1 MAALEKIQVSMAN
14 QETINQTVNKRFV
27 DQDKRF
33 AKLESAIQDII
44 LSKMNSSGS
53 TIPPEPTT
61 TPASSHPSNTDAPP
75 ASSNKQSNPA
85 KKSTPTG
92 ANIASKP
99 PVTLTNRN
107 VKRFI
112 APLTPLNLTPLIPT
126 HITFPARDTNGVLLH
141 EAYLP
146 EFKSKLLE
154 IDSTPIPGFDPLDHN
169 HIADPKYQDLTEDRR
184 IRLAHALQQ
193 DRCMRTLYFIRPH
206 LLPGVAKYF
215 TRQEWISNT
224 IAQDILNQRLP
235 RPTKRRPE
243 PHSSVAQALQDSQTA
258 VSLNNSFSATPTA
271 SQATYSHV
279 PPLPTLRDYYGNP
292 VASEDM
298 DITPDFASNAS
309 SAGESRPDSPISDA
323 VKNSPSTPLTC
334 PPNPVSRSYLT
345 QHRITNLHICSLNCG
360 SLAKPANLELS
371 RSFSRFLISSDLDIL
386 CLQETYSS
394 DPDVQNRLDIQLKS
408 KTSIWTHY
416 CGVVSL
422 NPAIQLDDAFVS
434 TNGRLIICTVS
445 HVSNLFPSFRLMN
458 IYAPASPFARYDFYA
473 DLLQL
478 PYFRTLLFSQLPT
491 QSFSFSTEAP
501 TMIVGDFNYNFRH
514 FPSSSIRTNI
524 HDPDFL
530 TNLHLNFPSPPEPTS
545 STLDG
550 SFPMPTLDLND
561 PSNMPPQSRAQ
572 WLWHAMLQHY
582 YQECSH
588 RLQTDPLIPT
598 FTNNQ
603 YRSTIDY
610 MYVAPPLTDFLHTSQ
625 VEFIGSQWTDHAM
638 LSLHFKILNNN
649 HGKCCIQR
657 KDTSSDNIKVK

>member
-99 PVTLTNRN
+99 PVTLTN
-107 VKRFI
+107 
-112 APLTPLNLTPLIPT
+112 PLHRTFNPPKSNPSHPNSYTFVYFSLSRRLNRAQIRKKFQELSIENPGVLD
-126 HITFPARDTNGVLLH
+126 ITFPARDTNGVLLH

-323 VKNSPSTPLTC
+323 VK
-334 PPNPVSRSYLT
+334 
-345 QHRITNLHICSLNCG
+345 
-360 SLAKPANLELS
+360 
-371 RSFSRFLISSDLDIL
+371 SS
-386 CLQETYSS
+386 E
-394 DPDVQNRLDIQLKS
+394 
-408 KTSIWTHY
+408 
-416 CGVVSL
+416 
-422 NPAIQLDDAFVS
+422 
-434 TNGRLIICTVS
+434 
-445 HVSNLFPSFRLMN
+445 
-458 IYAPASPFARYDFYA
+458 
-473 DLLQL
+473 
-478 PYFRTLLFSQLPT
+478 
-491 QSFSFSTEAP
+491 
-501 TMIVGDFNYNFRH
+501 
-514 FPSSSIRTNI
+514 
-524 HDPDFL
+524 
-530 TNLHLNFPSPPEPTS
+530 
-545 STLDG
+545 
-550 SFPMPTLDLND
+550 
-561 PSNMPPQSRAQ
+561 
-572 WLWHAMLQHY
+572 
-582 YQECSH
+582 
-588 RLQTDPLIPT
+588 
-598 FTNNQ
+598 
-603 YRSTIDY
+603 
-610 MYVAPPLTDFLHTSQ
+610 
-625 VEFIGSQWTDHAM
+625 
-638 LSLHFKILNNN
+638 
-649 HGKCCIQR
+649 
-657 KDTSSDNIKVK
+657 